1 MDKGADKPTQ
11 EELEAKAQK
20 AADEAEALKPKP
32 DEEPETPSEPAVE
45 PTPAPSVPDEEPKP
59 PKEEPDYK
67 KKSIEQARENIIL
80 NAKNE
85 KSEKLNKAVDEAAQI
100 TEIPEEEI
108 KKDYPEWDDMTETEK
123 RLAKENYRNNKRF
136 EVIHKAALEGK
147 NIEEWNKKV
156 ETFITDPG
164 TLADNPDL
172 EGKEEA
178 FKSFAG
184 KPTRRGVDFE
194 TLVSAFLHDES
205 KVVKKN
211 KGAMLEQ
218 GSGGPND
225 KAKPKS
231 DKITLEQAR
240 HLRQTN
246 YAKYTEL
253 LRAGKIESSDL

>member
-1 MDKGADKPTQ
+1 MDKGSDKPTQ

-20 AADEAEALKPKP
+20 AAEEAEALKPKP
-32 DEEPETPSEPAVE
+32 DEGPETPPAPEPTPPPSPPDEEPETPPA
-45 PTPAPSVPDEEPKP
+45 
-59 PKEEPDYK
+59 PDYK

-80 NAKNE
+80 NAKQE
-85 KSEKLNKAVDEAAQI
+85 KSDKLNKAVDEAAQI

-156 ETFITDPG
+156 ETFITDPK

-172 EGKEEA
+172 EGKQEE
-178 FKSFAG
+178 FKIFSG

-211 KGAMLEQ
+211 KGSMMEQ

-246 YAKYTEL
+246 YPKYTEL